1 MRDTRTLFPYSE
13 MTEGDDLLNDTRNPN
28 LTHIDQSGN
37 AQMVDV
43 GWKPDTQRE
52 AVARGRVV
60 MQPQTL
66 ELIQANAFDK
76 GDVLAVAR
84 IAGIMGAK
92 NTSQLIPL
100 CHPLPINKIGI
111 EFDLNSADSAVDITA
126 TARTVGKTGVEMEA
140 LTAVSIAALTDLRY
154 VQGGRSRNANR
165 VCAARP
171 QVRWSERRRGSGV
184 RMSRRLSHKSIE
196 SICAAAGADLPSVTR
211 PLTAPI
217 YQNSVFEI
225 DSLEQVDDIYEGRQD
240 GFIYSRDANPNVA
253 ILERV
258 VADLED
264 ADDSVAFASGLG
276 AIAVTL
282 LSMVQSGDT
291 IVAGSEL
298 YGGTN
303 VMLRQYMPRLGI
315 ESQFVDMT
323 DLDQVEHALK
333 HAPYRDT
340 GSSPRLILIESITN
354 PLLRFADIEAICR
367 LAAER
372 GTRVVVDN
380 TLATPLLLRP
390 LELGADVTLH
400 SATKS
405 LGGHSDVTGGV
416 AAARAD
422 VAMEIKGANR
432 IWGSTLDPFAAWLIV
447 RGIRT
452 LPMRVERA
460 CENAMQVPHS
470 CPTTRESQ
478 RYTIRACPTILSMNW
493 QRRSSTAG
501 SGTWSPTT

>member
-1 MRDTRTLFPYSE
+1 M
-13 MTEGDDLLNDTRNPN
+13 N
-28 LTHIDQSGN
+28 
-37 AQMVDV
+37 
-43 GWKPDTQRE
+43 
-52 AVARGRVV
+52 
-60 MQPQTL
+60 
-66 ELIQANAFDK
+66 
-76 GDVLAVAR
+76 
-84 IAGIMGAK
+84 
-92 NTSQLIPL
+92 
-100 CHPLPINKIGI
+100 
-111 EFDLNSADSAVDITA
+111 
-126 TARTVGKTGVEMEA
+126 
-140 LTAVSIAALTDLRY
+140 
-154 VQGGRSRNANR
+154 
-165 VCAARP
+165 
-171 QVRWSERRRGSGV
+171 
-184 RMSRRLSHKSIE
+184 RRLSRQSIE
-196 SICAAAGADLPSVTR
+196 SICASAGSDMPSVTR

-225 DSLEQVDDIYEGRQD
+225 DSLEQVDDIYEGRED

-282 LSMVQSGDT
+282 LSLVESGDS

-303 VMLRQYMPRLGI
+303 AMLRQNMPRLGI
-315 ESQFVDMT
+315 ETRFVDMT
-323 DLDQVEHALK
+323 DLDHVESAL
-333 HAPYRDT
+333 RD
-340 GSSPRLILIESITN
+340 GPKVVLVESITN
-354 PLLRFADIEAICR
+354 PLLRLADVESISR
-367 LAAER
+367 LSSEHGA
-372 GTRVVVDN
+372 RVIVDN

-390 LELGADVTLH
+390 LELGADVTVH

-452 LPMRVERA
+452 LPMRVERT
-460 CENAMQVPHS
+460 CENAMRVASFLSDHGRVAAVHYPGLPDHPQHDLSRSVLDGGFGHMVSFDLDGGGDAASSFVRSLRTIPFSPSLGEARTTISHPAKTSHRSLTPDEQAAAGITDGLIRMS
-470 CPTTRESQ
+470 CGIESADDIIDDIEQ
-478 RYTIRACPTILSMNW
+478 ALS
-493 QRRSSTAG
+493 AL
-501 SGTWSPTT
+501 